1 MCAGAICNVRSPR
14 SATKSRVDAALISE
28 SRHRISGEHHEVIPD
43 HNPIKI
49 KTLSS
54 ILKSVAAH
62 HDLTVDELLEMLDL

>member
-1 MCAGAICNVRSPR
+1 
-14 SATKSRVDAALISE
+14 
-28 SRHRISGEHHEVIPD
+28 VIPD

-62 HDLTVDELLEMLDL
+62 HGLTVDELLEVLNL